1 MGKPGRWGL
10 KRGKVDGGESG
21 AISYPPSQLTEITVS
36 ESSPTRRNV
45 SLRLGGPRWPKQS
58 GPSIPPAGR
67 RLKPGLKRGRVDG
80 RRLKPG
86 RWGVKR
92 GRVDWGE
99 SGPISVAPPPPKLHP
114 AILQHTRAQT
124 QV

>member
-1 MGKPGRWGL
+1 MCVRPAVGKPGRWGL

-67 RLKPGLKRGRVDG
+67 RLKPG
-80 RRLKPG
+80 

-92 GRVDWGE
+92 GRVDWGHF
-99 SGPISVAPPPPKLHP
+99 GPISPHTT
-114 AILQHTRAQT
+114 TRARKRRCKP
-124 QV
+124 

>member
-21 AISYPPSQLTEITVS
+21 AISYPPLQLTEITVS

-45 SLRLGGPRWPKQS
+45 NLGAAGPRWPKQS

-67 RLKPGLKRGRVDG
+67 RLKPG
-80 RRLKPG
+80 

-92 GRVDWGE
+92 GRVDGGE
-99 SGPISVAPPPPKLHP
+99 SGHYPARSATPPRPPLR
-114 AILQHTRAQT
+114 QHARAQT